1 MKPCASALTH
11 HTGALLCK
19 TYNSFFS
26 AVYITFV
33 NRLEKNSYLGWTPW
47 MVFSSYLFTFLS
59 TEKRI
64 ALFFLSWRNFVSI
77 VRDNC
82 VFHQLNFP
90 FLLKVAAAFL
100 LLEADEPGNSLIS
113 PKYVGMVFR
122 WQIQTFLPISHY
134 SLCVPVHRAKVR
146 PEKGIWFL
154 QISATTWFIFRP
166 NLDWAVLSSACFVP
180 ELSSVSLSG
189 RQNRL

>member
-1 MKPCASALTH
+1 
-11 HTGALLCK
+11 
-19 TYNSFFS
+19 
-26 AVYITFV
+26 
-33 NRLEKNSYLGWTPW
+33 

-59 TEKRI
+59 MEKRI
-64 ALFFLSWRNFVSI
+64 AHFFLSWRNFVSI
-77 VRDNC
+77 VRDNS

-113 PKYVGMVFR
+113 SKYVGMVFR
-122 WQIQTFLPISHY
+122 RQIQTFLPISQY

-146 PEKGIWFL
+146 TEKGIWFL

-166 NLDWAVLSSACFVP
+166 TWTEPSCPQPALYQSFLQYHCQD
-180 ELSSVSLSG
+180 G
-189 RQNRL
+189 RIDSKQ